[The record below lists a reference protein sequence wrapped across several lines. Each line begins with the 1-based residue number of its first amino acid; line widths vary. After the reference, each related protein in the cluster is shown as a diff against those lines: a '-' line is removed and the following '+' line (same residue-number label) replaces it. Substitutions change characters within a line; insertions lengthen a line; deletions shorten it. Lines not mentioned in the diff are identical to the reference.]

1 MHPRGRARLWAKGR
15 GLRRGLLAG
24 KKKHMQALPA
34 KTALPPALMLQ
45 GTCSNAGKSL
55 LAAAL
60 CRLLARRGLKVAP
73 FKAQNMALNSFVTPD
88 GGEMGRAQVLQAAA
102 CGLPADAR
110 MNPVLLKPT
119 SDTGSQVIVLGR
131 PVGRMRVG
139 EYLRYKPEAWKAVR
153 RAYGSLAAGMDIM
166 ILEGAGSP
174 AEINLKAHDIVNMR
188 MARYAGAQVLL
199 VADIDRGGAFAA
211 LAGTMSLLG
220 RAERARVAGY
230 ILNKFRGDP
239 SLLEPALTAV
249 SRRTRKPFFGV
260 VPMIEGL
267 QLPEEDSVSFKS
279 GLTPG
284 LHPGAA
290 PGARSSEMLDI
301 AVVDLPHISNATDL
315 DALRA
320 EPGVRVRVIRRA
332 DAWGQPQAVI
342 LPGSRNSIADL
353 RFLRASGLA
362 QALCGFAHECL
373 SSGRGALVGI
383 CGGLQM
389 LGQRLADPLGLE
401 EGGEEAGLGLLPLRT
416 TLQAAKQL
424 RRVNGQ
430 ALETLAGVRLPVSGY
445 EIHHGQSEAVPGFA
459 AGAQSTPSGNDCA
472 AALRGALVP
481 VMRDAREQPL
491 GWGLLAEPQQGRPR
505 ARVWGTYLHGLFDA
519 DGFRHAFLNNLRH
532 DFGIA
537 PTAAASVYSLGPEMD
552 RLADAVENSLDMPA
566 VLALL
571 GL

>member
-1 MHPRGRARLWAKGR
+1 
-15 GLRRGLLAG
+15 
-24 KKKHMQALPA
+24 MQALPA
-34 KTALPPALMLQ
+34 KTVMPPALMLQ

-55 LAAAL
+55 LAAAF

-88 GGEMGRAQVLQAAA
+88 GGEMGRAQALQAAA

-119 SDTGSQVIVLGR
+119 SDTGSQVIVLGK
-131 PVGRMRVG
+131 PVGRMRVR
-139 EYLRYKPEAWKAVR
+139 EYLRYKPEAWNVVR
-153 RAYGSLAAGMDIM
+153 RAYRSLAAGMDVM
-166 ILEGAGSP
+166 VLEGAGSP
-174 AEINLKAHDIVNMR
+174 AEINLKAHDIVNMC

-211 LAGTMSLLG
+211 LAGTMSLLS

-239 SLLEPALTAV
+239 SLLEPALIAIA
-249 SRRTRKPFFGV
+249 RRTRKPFFGV

-284 LHPGAA
+284 LHSGA
-290 PGARSSEMLDI
+290 PPDERPSEMLDI
-301 AVVDLPHISNATDL
+301 VVVDLPHISNATDL

-320 EPGVRVRVIRRA
+320 EPGVRVRVIRSA
-332 DAWGQPQAVI
+332 EAWGEPQAAI

-353 RFLRASGLA
+353 RFLHESGLGH
-362 QALCGFAHECL
+362 ALCRFAKQCR

-389 LGQRLADPLGLE
+389 LGQSLADPLGLE

-416 TLQAAKQL
+416 TLHAAKQL
-424 RRVNGQ
+424 RRVSGR
-430 ALETLAGVRLPVSGY
+430 ALEALAGVCLPVSGY
-445 EIHHGQSEAVPGFA
+445 EIHHGQSRPAPDFA
-459 AGAQSTPSGNDCA
+459 ADARSMPSGKGRA

-481 VMRDAREQPL
+481 VMQDAQKRPL
-491 GWGLLAEPQQGRPR
+491 GWGLLADPQQGRSR
-505 ARVWGTYLHGLFDA
+505 ACIWGTYLHGVFDA
-519 DGFRHAFLNNLRH
+519 DDFRHAFLNNLRR
-532 DFGIA
+532 DFGLT
-537 PTAAASVYSLGPEMD
+537 PKSAASAYSLEPELD
-552 RLADAVENSLDMPA
+552 RLADAVENALDMPA

>member
-1 MHPRGRARLWAKGR
+1 
-15 GLRRGLLAG
+15 
-24 KKKHMQALPA
+24 MQAPLILPD
-34 KTALPPALMLQ
+34 ALPPALMFQ

-73 FKAQNMALNSFVTPD
+73 FKAQNMSLNSFVTPD

-102 CGLPADAR
+102 CGLPADVR

-153 RAYGSLAAGMDIM
+153 RAYRSLAAGMDVM
-166 ILEGAGSP
+166 VLEGAGSP

-188 MARYAGAQVLL
+188 MARHAGAKVLL

-220 RAERARVAGY
+220 RADRARVSGY

-239 SLLEPALTAV
+239 ALLDPALVAV
-249 SRRTRKPFFGV
+249 ARRTRKPFFGV
-260 VPMIEGL
+260 VPMIPDL

-284 LHPGAA
+284 LHAGSA
-290 PGARSSEMLDI
+290 PEARASEMLDI

-320 EPGVRVRVIRRA
+320 EPGVRVRVIRRP
-332 DAWGQPQAVI
+332 DEWGEPQAVI

-353 RFLRASGLA
+353 RFMQATGLA
-362 QALCGFAHECL
+362 CAVRRFAEKCQD
-373 SSGRGALVGI
+373 SGQGALVGI
-383 CGGLQM
+383 CGGLQI
-389 LGQRLADPLGLE
+389 LGQRLGDPLGLE
-401 EGGEEAGLGLLPLRT
+401 EGGEESGLGLLPLRT
-416 TLQAAKQL
+416 TLRAAKQL
-424 RRVNGQ
+424 RRVGGQ
-430 ALETLAGVRLPVSGY
+430 ALEILAGARLPCGV
-445 EIHHGQSEAVPGFA
+445 
-459 AGAQSTPSGNDCA
+459 
-472 AALRGALVP
+472 
-481 VMRDAREQPL
+481 
-491 GWGLLAEPQQGRPR
+491 
-505 ARVWGTYLHGLFDA
+505 
-519 DGFRHAFLNNLRH
+519 
-532 DFGIA
+532 
-537 PTAAASVYSLGPEMD
+537 
-552 RLADAVENSLDMPA
+552 
-566 VLALL
+566 
-571 GL
+571 